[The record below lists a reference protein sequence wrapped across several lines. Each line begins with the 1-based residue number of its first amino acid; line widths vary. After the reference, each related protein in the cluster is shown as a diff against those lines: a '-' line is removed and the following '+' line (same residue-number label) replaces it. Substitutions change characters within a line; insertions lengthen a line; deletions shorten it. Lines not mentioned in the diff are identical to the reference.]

1 MCDTTTKWTDNL
13 STKMTNVEL
22 EEKRK
27 EERLLTFREQRL
39 NVNFMLLLYWI
50 PAYVI
55 DLSFQFPTYNG
66 VHLFTDFLSNWG
78 QTVILIYLISSVFM
92 DLMPDED
99 RKYYKKMHNKF
110 TQLTVVQ
117 AYIVSALF
125 WGLIGAKYDFQSL
138 HEHAMNMVVVMI
150 SYFVSEVQ
158 FRKRDLFNLWGY
170 GWIYMG
176 NTYLSYLL
184 GRDSIYSILTWGKR
198 DEAIDFPLSTWQ
210 LATYAIFGGIT
221 ILHAFMWSVDQL
233 RWKVYERKEK
243 KNQIQLAMQR
253 AGS

>member
-1 MCDTTTKWTDNL
+1 MNEINTT
-13 STKMTNVEL
+13 SM

-55 DLSFQFPTYNG
+55 DLSSQFPTYNG
-66 VHLFTDFLSNWG
+66 VHIFTDFLSNWG
-78 QTVILIYLISSVFM
+78 QSIILVYLIASVFM

-99 RKYYKKMHNKF
+99 RKYYKKIYNTF
-110 TQLTVVQ
+110 TQITVVQ
-117 AYIVSALF
+117 AFIVSALF
-125 WGLIGAKYDFQSL
+125 WGLIGARYDFQSL
-138 HEHAMNMVVVMI
+138 HEHAMNLVVVMM

-158 FRKRDLFNLWGY
+158 FRKRDLLKLWVY
-170 GWIYMG
+170 GWIYMS
-176 NTYLSYLL
+176 NTYLSYLM
-184 GRDSIYSILTWGKR
+184 GRDSIYSILTWGER
-198 DEAIDFPLSTWQ
+198 DAAIDFPLSTMQ

-221 ILHAFMWSVDQL
+221 ILHAFMFCVDKL
-233 RWKVYERKEK
+233 RWKVYERNEK
-243 KNQIQLAMQR
+243 KNQIQMAMQR